1 VQRRPEDVVRPAA
14 EQVAHVDDNGPWN
27 RGRWMVYACVRV
39 LDLEPTNRVL
49 VKQRHRLPRKEAAP
63 TVSLGH
69 SDKLARGVTDAIV

>member
-1 VQRRPEDVVRPAA
+1 
-14 EQVAHVDDNGPWN
+14 
-27 RGRWMVYACVRV
+27 MVYACVRV